1 MKTEKKKENKMSDI
15 SKVVFE
21 RLEDG
26 IVTFE
31 IMDEE
36 TTVDYPEVFVPIEYK
51 DGDIIKVKLHK
62 SESGEIEFIEFI
74 EIDEE
79 AMAKIQAEMME
90 RSRRMKARIL
100 NNQKKQQILSCLK
113 FKVAFFMS
121 YTIVKK
127 CEYDKIIKNK
137 FKLQIEGKKM
147 YGLIGDIKKYN
158 LNIIQNG

>member
-1 MKTEKKKENKMSDI
+1 MSDI

-62 SESGEIEFIEFI
+62 I
-74 EIDEE
+74 
-79 AMAKIQAEMME
+79 
-90 RSRRMKARIL
+90 
-100 NNQKKQQILSCLK
+100 
-113 FKVAFFMS
+113 
-121 YTIVKK
+121 
-127 CEYDKIIKNK
+127 
-137 FKLQIEGKKM
+137 
-147 YGLIGDIKKYN
+147 
-158 LNIIQNG
+158 

>member
-1 MKTEKKKENKMSDI
+1 MSDI

-36 TTVDYPEVFVPIEYK
+36 TTVDYPEVVVPIEYK

-100 NNQKKQQILSCLK
+100 NNQKK
-113 FKVAFFMS
+113 
-121 YTIVKK
+121 
-127 CEYDKIIKNK
+127 
-137 FKLQIEGKKM
+137 
-147 YGLIGDIKKYN
+147 
-158 LNIIQNG
+158 